1 MLLIKPSKS
10 AVRLT
15 DGSLIRTPAG
25 SEFLRVTS
33 ADTTLPRSMPRV
45 SQSFF
50 ALLQKNVLNQQAWAT
65 REQLRLAIVH
75 WIEARYHRKR
85 RQRRLGKLTPIEFE
99 TIMKDTVD
107 LAA

>member
-50 ALLQKNVLNQQAWAT
+50 GHLKEELFHHATFTSVDTFTTALDEYLTWYNTDRISTKL
-65 REQLRLAIVH
+65 
-75 WIEARYHRKR
+75 K
-85 RQRRLGKLTPIEFE
+85 GLTPVQYR
-99 TIMKDTVD
+99 DQA

>member
-50 ALLQKNVLNQQAWAT
+50 SLLQKNVLNT
-65 REQLRLAIVH
+65 RRWDSREELRLAMVT
-75 WIEARYHRKR
+75 WIETKYNRRR
-85 RQRRLGKLTPIEFE
+85 RQRGLGKLTPIEFE
-99 TIMKDTVD
+99 MIYQDAE
-107 LAA
+107 AA